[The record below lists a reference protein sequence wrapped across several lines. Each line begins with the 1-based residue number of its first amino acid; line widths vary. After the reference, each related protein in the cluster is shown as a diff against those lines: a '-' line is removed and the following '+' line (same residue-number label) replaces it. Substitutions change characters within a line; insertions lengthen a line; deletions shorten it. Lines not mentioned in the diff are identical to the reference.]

1 MMNDSALSETASLR
15 RYEYDDGVV
24 FAGDLG
30 RGSDAMVDVV
40 DDTAI
45 VAVDDDEY
53 DLDLPSGDAQA
64 FIHNG
69 VLTIEVTTEGEVTE
83 E

>member
-1 MMNDSALSETASLR
+1 MMNNSALSEAASLR
-15 RYEYDDGVV
+15 RYEYDDAVV

-30 RGSDAMVDVV
+30 RGSGATVDVV
-40 DDTAI
+40 GDTAV

-53 DLDLPSGDAQA
+53 DLDLPAGDALA

-69 VLTIEVTTEGEVTE
+69 VLTIEVSPDLEDTE